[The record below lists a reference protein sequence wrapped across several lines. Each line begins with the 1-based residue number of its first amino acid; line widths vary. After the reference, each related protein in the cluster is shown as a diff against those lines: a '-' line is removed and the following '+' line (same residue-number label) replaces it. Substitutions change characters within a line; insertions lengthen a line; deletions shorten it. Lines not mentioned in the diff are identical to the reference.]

1 MIRASPPRCKDYF
14 LLSGFSTFPTYLG
27 FEEGSAFGESPL
39 AESAPGGT
47 AALVEGAWPSAPP
60 TESGKTRLSRFLRGR
75 SPCGEG
81 EEAAPS
87 LPDPGPRFSPIYKAR
102 PIARPRL
109 VLRFVLHQ
117 AQELFFACLDFGA
130 LQLLGLEIV
139 RLRRERFT
147 VDLYTAAID
156 ESPCF

>member
-1 MIRASPPRCKDYF
+1 MG
-14 LLSGFSTFPTYLG
+14 GFSTFPTHMRFG
-27 FEEGSAFGESPL
+27 RGWGGWVRGPSPAGSAPSRAPAAL
-39 AESAPGGT
+39 AETAWPFAPFPKMGRP
-47 AALVEGAWPSAPP
+47 AALAS
-60 TESGKTRLSRFLRGR
+60 
-75 SPCGEG
+75 CGVGVLAGGG

-109 VLRFVLHQ
+109 VLCFVLHQ
-117 AQELFFACLDFGA
+117 AQELLFACLDFGA

-139 RLRRERFT
+139 RLRRERFA
-147 VDLYTAAID
+147 VNLYTAAID

>member
-1 MIRASPPRCKDYF
+1 MG
-14 LLSGFSTFPTYLG
+14 GFSTFHTHLG
-27 FEEGSAFGESPL
+27 FGARGAFGGSSPAGSARGP
-39 AESAPGGT
+39 
-47 AALVEGAWPSAPP
+47 AALVEAAWPFALYLKIGRPAAPA
-60 TESGKTRLSRFLRGR
+60 S
-75 SPCGEG
+75 CGVGVLAGGG

-87 LPDPGPRFSPIYKAR
+87 LSDPGPRFSPIYKAR

-109 VLRFVLHQ
+109 VLCFALHQ
-117 AQELFFACLDFGA
+117 AQELLCACLDFGT

>member
-1 MIRASPPRCKDYF
+1 MG
-14 LLSGFSTFPTYLG
+14 GFSTFPTYMG
-27 FEEGSAFGESPL
+27 FGEGGTFGESPP
-39 AESAPGGT
+39 AESAPGGGRPRRGRL
-47 AALVEGAWPSAPP
+47 ALRPIPED
-60 TESGKTRLSRFLRGR
+60 GKARRSRFLRGR
-75 SPCGEG
+75 SPRGGG

-109 VLRFVLHQ
+109 VLCFVLHQ
-117 AQELFFACLDFGA
+117 AQELLFACLDFGT

>member
-1 MIRASPPRCKDYF
+1 MGC
-14 LLSGFSTFPTYLG
+14 FSTFPTYFG
-27 FEEGSAFGESPL
+27 FGGGWGGRVRGPSPAGSAPSRAPAAL
-39 AESAPGGT
+39 AET
-47 AALVEGAWPSAPP
+47 AWPFALYPKTGRPAAPA
-60 TESGKTRLSRFLRGR
+60 S
-75 SPCGEG
+75 CGVGVLAGGG

-87 LPDPGPRFSPIYKAR
+87 LSDPGPRFSPIYKAR

-109 VLRFVLHQ
+109 VLCFALHQ
-117 AQELFFACLDFGA
+117 AQELLFACLDFGT

>member
-1 MIRASPPRCKDYF
+1 M
-14 LLSGFSTFPTYLG
+14 G
-27 FEEGSAFGESPL
+27 FEARSAFGGSSPAGSARGPAAL
-39 AESAPGGT
+39 AET
-47 AALVEGAWPSAPP
+47 AWPSALYP
-60 TESGKTRLSRFLRGR
+60 KMGR
-75 SPCGEG
+75 PAAPASCGVGVLAGG

-109 VLRFVLHQ
+109 ILCFVLHQ
-117 AQELFFACLDFGA
+117 AQELLFACLDFGA

-156 ESPCF
+156 ESAPQ

>member
-1 MIRASPPRCKDYF
+1 MG
-14 LLSGFSTFPTYLG
+14 GFSTFPTYCSFVARGALG
-27 FEEGSAFGESPL
+27 GRLLWEAPARRPPSPRLLGLPPCTRRWGRPAAPASCGVEVL
-39 AESAPGGT
+39 AR
-47 AALVEGAWPSAPP
+47 V
-60 TESGKTRLSRFLRGR
+60 
-75 SPCGEG
+75 G

-102 PIARPRL
+102 PIARPHL
-109 VLRFVLHQ
+109 VLCFVLHQ
-117 AQELFFACLDFGA
+117 AQELLFACLDFGT